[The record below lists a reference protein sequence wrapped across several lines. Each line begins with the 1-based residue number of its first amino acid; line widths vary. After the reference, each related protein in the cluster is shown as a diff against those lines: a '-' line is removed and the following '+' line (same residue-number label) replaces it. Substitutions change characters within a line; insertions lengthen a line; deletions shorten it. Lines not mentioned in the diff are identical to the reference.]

1 MKIFFCLGFFSLVVL
16 AHIGQ
21 GADKVEEP
29 LQEPQVTEKSE
40 ASSSNDASQSADESE
55 SPTKVADEAG
65 GSEEDKKYALGS
77 LCNYCSY
84 CKFCELCDKDCP
96 CETSKKKPNCH
107 LCKYCKYCSLCN
119 LCDTVCT
126 PGGIVDVLSSAIYSS
141 LPSFD
146 KETKEKVD
154 KDIDSARKW
163 IKEYL

>member
-16 AHIGQ
+16 AHIAQ

-65 GSEEDKKYALGS
+65 GSEEDRKYALGS

-84 CKFCELCDKDCP
+84 CKVGIKQGLVVGLPFQLTVILNA
-96 CETSKKKPNCH
+96 ETAS
-107 LCKYCKYCSLCN
+107 
-119 LCDTVCT
+119 
-126 PGGIVDVLSSAIYSS
+126 ISSFVNVSRERSI
-141 LPSFD
+141 F
-146 KETKEKVD
+146 
-154 KDIDSARKW
+154 RF
-163 IKEYL
+163 

>member
-16 AHIGQ
+16 AHIAQ

-84 CKFCELCDKDCP
+84 CKVGIEQGLVVGLPFQLTVILNA
-96 CETSKKKPNCH
+96 ETAS
-107 LCKYCKYCSLCN
+107 
-119 LCDTVCT
+119 
-126 PGGIVDVLSSAIYSS
+126 ISSFVNVSRERSI
-141 LPSFD
+141 F
-146 KETKEKVD
+146 
-154 KDIDSARKW
+154 RF
-163 IKEYL
+163 

>member
-16 AHIGQ
+16 AHIAQ

-84 CKFCELCDKDCP
+84 CKVGIKQGLVVGLPFQLTVILNA
-96 CETSKKKPNCH
+96 ETAS
-107 LCKYCKYCSLCN
+107 
-119 LCDTVCT
+119 
-126 PGGIVDVLSSAIYSS
+126 ISSFVNVSRERSI
-141 LPSFD
+141 F
-146 KETKEKVD
+146 
-154 KDIDSARKW
+154 RF
-163 IKEYL
+163 

>member
-1 MKIFFCLGFFSLVVL
+1 MKIFFCLGLFSLVVL
-16 AHIGQ
+16 AHIAQ

-84 CKFCELCDKDCP
+84 CKVGIKQVLVVGLPFQLSVILNA
-96 CETSKKKPNCH
+96 ETAS
-107 LCKYCKYCSLCN
+107 
-119 LCDTVCT
+119 
-126 PGGIVDVLSSAIYSS
+126 ISSFVNVSRERSI
-141 LPSFD
+141 F
-146 KETKEKVD
+146 
-154 KDIDSARKW
+154 RF
-163 IKEYL
+163 